1 MGTDDVRDAVLD
13 AARAAFHAR
22 GYVRTSVRALPP
34 RQGSHLRSSIG
45 TGTPRNRCSP
55 QRCGYRSTLPAP
67 SPSSS
72 LPDSTGWGAAHP
84 ATLDLL
90 ADEGQPQR
98 LHRAV
103 PGRCLRDQ
111 SRKSMQ
117 DFIERSIVDRL
128 VRTLGV
134 PDARLRVNLIVSYLL
149 GIASTRYIIRLEPI
163 ASMPE
168 DDLVKLVAP
177 TIQNWLDPT
186 KPLKSPKPQAPKSST
201 KVNVTEP
208 KPGNGG

>member
-72 LPDSTGWGAAHP
+72 PRTRRDGERLTC

-90 ADEGQPQR
+90 ADE
-98 LHRAV
+98 
-103 PGRCLRDQ
+103 D
-111 SRKSMQ
+111 SRNDFIALFQAGASATKAAKSMQ

-149 GIASTRYIIRLEPI
+149 GIASTRHHPARTDRVD
-163 ASMPE
+163 AR
-168 DDLVKLVAP
+168 
-177 TIQNWLDPT
+177 
-186 KPLKSPKPQAPKSST
+186 
-201 KVNVTEP
+201 
-208 KPGNGG
+208 G